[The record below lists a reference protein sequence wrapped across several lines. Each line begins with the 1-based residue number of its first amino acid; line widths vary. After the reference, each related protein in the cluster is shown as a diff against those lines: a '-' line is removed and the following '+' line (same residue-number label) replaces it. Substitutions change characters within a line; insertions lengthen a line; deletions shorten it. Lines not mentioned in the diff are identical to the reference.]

1 MKFQVLGLPGF
12 GVLTAELPDN
22 GASTNFCL
30 KYYPAL
36 YNMTDLDH
44 SHKFNFENFLYIP
57 NLDSCDPEDPHL
69 GPGLKD
75 KLVLVSVAEDGNDN
89 CTIIERAQI
98 LAEYKVAGI
107 MTDSPSRRLSNTSDY
122 SENIIVVSLYQR
134 NDRDSLVELMTS
146 AEGTFHLYAPQD
158 DPKSFDSS
166 LGVILLMAVFTVAF
180 GSAWSGYAKKNL

>member
-1 MKFQVLGLPGF
+1 MPGF

-22 GASTNFCL
+22 GAATNFCL

-44 SHKFNFENFLYIP
+44 SHKFTFENFLYIP
-57 NLDSCDPEDPHL
+57 NLDSCDPEDPKL

-134 NDRDSLVELMTS
+134 NDRDSLVELMTQYP
-146 AEGTFHLYAPQD
+146 EGKFTLYAPQD